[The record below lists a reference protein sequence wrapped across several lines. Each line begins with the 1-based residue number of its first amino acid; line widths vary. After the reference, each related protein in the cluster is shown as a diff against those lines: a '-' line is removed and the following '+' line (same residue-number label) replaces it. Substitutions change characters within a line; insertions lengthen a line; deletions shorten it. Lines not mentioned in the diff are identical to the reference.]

1 MNQTQTERESHDAT
15 VIHSSIALLQE
26 RFRQLQRVKA
36 MREEREILRMLALCD
51 SEPKH
56 KQLLMM
62 MNTSNPIPTVH
73 NKPGAERLFFHPDHH
88 DLIQPHGHGSSESGI
103 SVSLWPALQSKH
115 EDYILYR
122 STETP
127 LLINLWPSVTDT
139 PSLDTCSNKFQG
151 SDCDSDVDTSLHL

>member
-1 MNQTQTERESHDAT
+1 MERESHDAT

-26 RFRQLQRVKA
+26 RFRQLQRVKE

-56 KQLLMM
+56 KQLMM

-73 NKPGAERLFFHPDHH
+73 NKPAAERLFFHPDHH

-103 SVSLWPALQSKH
+103 SLSLWPALQSNH

-122 STETP
+122 SIETP
-127 LLINLWPSVTDT
+127 LLINLWPSVRDT
-139 PSLDTCSNKFQG
+139 PSLDTYSNKFQG
-151 SDCDSDVDTSLHL
+151 SDCDSDVDTSLHLLPDDD